1 MAKKLEDRIYN
12 VSVVGLSGPEN
23 VKGAV
28 GVGKSCLCNRFINAV
43 ADHYHQEHIS
53 VLSQTDFAGRVINN
67 DHFLYW
73 GETTKTDEGNN
84 FTFQVIE
91 QTEFID
97 DVSFQSFKWGRTD
110 NYYKRST
117 QVKVQ
122 SAEKLMYIC
131 KDQLAETYGGMET
144 DSAYEQKLMP
154 DGKLNIDGFICCFDV
169 SRVAQRS
176 LEHQVDFVT
185 HLLTA
190 AMKTKKPIVLVTTKN
205 DDADKRYVQEVQK
218 IAARKDYKGNIPI
231 VETCAHRNV
240 NVDQAF
246 LVLAHM
252 MDKNKRRPIIPPYAE
267 AFNQRQEIEKVAID
281 AYIKLL
287 CIHVTDPKAV
297 FKSYLRKL
305 EREPDFNHYVEL
317 LGSENAKK
325 LFRQHARKLRDDQI
339 RKREQIFSTRLPDLI
354 QKFLPDLETIG
365 NRSWSACQKYIKD
378 HPEFSHYFVEVC
390 NPAQGE
396 TWKLKPAFIDNYNET
411 RMPFDIL
418 SSQEGEEAYQRHLKT
433 LQEAHK
439 KIQLLQQFKKLL
451 SETPQVTPGATLEE
465 TYLSFVG
472 KDCYIGLSQ
481 SERDDVFE
489 DYQDELR
496 SQAKHEFHELLWER
510 TDTFLQQRMQP
521 NSSQRLTTDDLNSI
535 KAEID
540 QDRRYRQLE
549 KMEDERD
556 VILINHLGFLECPS
570 SARCYYKDLCAETQV
585 QSVLEVAAKTVNRS
599 SNRISTV
606 SEKECPLN
614 LVLLGCEDLA
624 EKLLKQIREMFE
636 FDLFQYNDTIYHVD
650 YRPIGED
657 VSLEQN
663 AFQTAEFKPNGCLCM
678 YKSESSLNYIASSL
692 ETVLTADVPEEESLR
707 NLPIVIIQEFDTQL
721 SEKESIKLSQKGQ
734 DLARKMNCDFVY
746 IPEDTNPE
754 NMLLIQVE
762 DALLALVRTSGDNL
776 QLEPQ
781 LRIAMCIMCGEDF
794 NVEVPIGP
802 VLNSSATYVDVET
815 DLSVSLELE
824 LEPAPDG
831 GKQKV
836 EVCVGSYHNFITRVF
851 REEEEFQGFILVYSP
866 TRQASFAAMKA
877 YAENLRNIFS
887 IMPLMIIAVQDL
899 TQKNSYTKELIQAG
913 RRMANDLG
921 ADFKVANADFKQQAN
936 VFLPFMKEAWT
947 KRDELESIYCDPNSP
962 PYDTKLDMRPPA
974 PLPDSFQATNSS
986 SNSQSTED
994 SLDVKESHEPIY
1006 DKPFTHHH
1014 HPSDSEQERPSS
1026 TTPPPYP
1033 TTSPPNGELPSR
1045 DQLVKPSM
1053 LRKNRG
1059 SNAAGYHREVFRRSF
1074 PVIETDSLRLISYK
1088 SLEHTDSES
1097 ASSPPFQFRKSCS
1110 MKLAVKDK
1118 DAAWALNEPQ
1128 RQKKASTFPTD
1139 VRQSSRDND
1148 SWTDPSTREST
1159 ESQNSDDTTW
1169 VENDLYSRTS
1179 TLFNDSAFKGS
1190 PKKTFKGDA
1199 PLAQPEQDISLADYG
1214 VPKDHCFIPSED
1226 TDYASVY
1233 GALGPGRRQRIMSQ
1247 ERKSKKKTNE
1257 SDDSEEFSSLERE
1270 KREKD
1275 SIYSRVNRKPTPHK
1289 KKTKQKQQDGQVFTI
1304 PVYTD
1309 ERPQGSRRR
1318 DNRGNFT
1325 DNELSKEYASTMPR
1339 GGFTGVEDYDLN
1351 ASGSWKSK
1359 FLTMRPDKN
1368 RRKEEKRIKDGE
1380 RRRQKEE
1387 ERKQKEQQKVQKK
1400 KKKDG
1405 RPGNSES
1412 GCKLSEFPMSSNN
1425 PSLPQFVETCV
1436 EFIDKEGMSTE
1447 GIYRIPGNKLQVE
1460 LLQSKLQDDPSVD
1473 IRTLDIQVNAV
1484 ATVLKNFFNDT
1495 EPLITPSLHDEL
1507 LEAAE
1512 KITEQDDESEG
1523 MPDKSSKLL
1532 ALRGVLKKIYP
1543 TNYEV
1548 LKYFITHLKR
1558 VSQHKSTHNMNSS
1571 NLAICLWPT
1580 LLRIDFTGKTYMD
1593 MTQMTK
1599 LPSLIVQTLIEQCG
1613 FFFHGEDE
1621 ISEVV

>member
-1 MAKKLEDRIYN
+1 MAKKAEDRTYN
-12 VSVVGLSGPEN
+12 VSVIGFSGSEN
-23 VKGAV
+23 VKGPV
-28 GVGKSCLCNRFINAV
+28 GVGKSCLCNRFINDV
-43 ADHYHQEHIS
+43 ADKYHMEHIS

-84 FTFQVIE
+84 FTFHVIE

-97 DVSFQSFKWGRTD
+97 DVSFQSFKTGRTD

-131 KDQLAETYGGMET
+131 KDQLGMET

-154 DGKLNIDGFICCFDV
+154 EGKLNIDGFICCFDV
-169 SRVAQRS
+169 SKVSQTTMV
-176 LEHQVDFVT
+176 HQVDFVIA
-185 HLLTA
+185 LLNA

-205 DDADKRYVQEVQK
+205 DDADKRYLQEVAK

-231 VETCAHRNV
+231 VETSAHKNV
-240 NVDQAF
+240 NVEQAF

-252 MDKNKRRPIIPPYAE
+252 MDKNKRRPIITPYID
-267 AFNQRQEIEKVAID
+267 AFKQRQEIEEVAIE
-281 AYIKLL
+281 AYKNLL
-287 CIHVTDPKAV
+287 RIHVTDPKAV

-305 EREPDFNHYVEL
+305 EKEPDFNHYVEL
-317 LGSENAKK
+317 LGTENAKK
-325 LFRQHARKLRDDQI
+325 LFRQHARQLREDQI

-354 QKFLPDLETIG
+354 QRFLPDLETIG

-378 HPEFSHYFVEVC
+378 HKDFNHYFVEVC
-390 NPAQGE
+390 KPGEGE
-396 TWKLKPAFIDNYNET
+396 TWKMVPKFIDNYNET
-411 RMPFDIL
+411 RTPFDIL
-418 SSQEGEEAYQRHLKT
+418 SSPEGEAVYQKHLKQ

-439 KIQLLQQFKKLL
+439 KIQLMQQFKKLL
-451 SETPQVTPGATLEE
+451 SETPQVTPGATLED
-465 TYLSFVG
+465 TYLLFVG

-481 SERDDVFE
+481 AERDDVFDDFQE
-489 DYQDELR
+489 DLKYQV
-496 SQAKHEFHELLWER
+496 KHELHELLWER
-510 TDTFLQQRMQP
+510 TATFIQQRMQP
-521 NSSQRLTTDDLNSI
+521 NSSHKLTQDDLNSI
-535 KAEID
+535 KAEIEKD
-540 QDRRYRQLE
+540 PRYRRLD

-570 SARCYYKDLCAETQV
+570 SEQCYYKELCAETQV
-585 QSVLEVAAKTVNRS
+585 QSVLETAAKTVNRS
-599 SNRISTV
+599 SNRISAV

-614 LVLLGCEDLA
+614 LVLLGNEDLA
-624 EKLLKQIREMFE
+624 NKLLKQIREMFE
-636 FDLFQYNDTIYHVD
+636 HDLFQYNDTIYQVD

-707 NLPIVIIQEFDTQL
+707 NLPIVIIHEYDPQL
-721 SEKESIKLSQKGQ
+721 SEKDSMKLSQKGQ
-734 DLARKMNCDFVY
+734 DLARK
-746 IPEDTNPE
+746 
-754 NMLLIQVE
+754 
-762 DALLALVRTSGDNL
+762 
-776 QLEPQ
+776 
-781 LRIAMCIMCGEDF
+781 
-794 NVEVPIGP
+794 
-802 VLNSSATYVDVET
+802 
-815 DLSVSLELE
+815 
-824 LEPAPDG
+824 
-831 GKQKV
+831 
-836 EVCVGSYHNFITRVF
+836 
-851 REEEEFQGFILVYSP
+851 
-866 TRQASFAAMKA
+866 A
-877 YAENLRNIFS
+877 YADNLRNLFS
-887 IMPLMIIAVQDL
+887 IMPLMIIAVKDPL
-899 TQKNSYTKELIQAG
+899 TRTSYQKELITAG
-913 RRMANDLG
+913 EITAEDLV
-921 ADFKVANADFKQQAN
+921 AEFRLTTQDFKKQAN
-936 VFLPFMKEAWT
+936 VYLPFMKEAWN
-947 KRDELESIYCDPNSP
+947 KRDQHESIYSDPNSP

-974 PLPDSFQATNSS
+974 PLPDSFPTTNSS

-994 SLDVKESHEPIY
+994 SLDVKETQYSHEPIY

-1014 HPSDSEQERPSS
+1014 PSDGEHERPYS
-1026 TTPPPYP
+1026 TTPPPRP
-1033 TTSPPNGELPSR
+1033 TSPPNGELPSR

-1059 SNAAGYHREVFRRSF
+1059 SNAVGYHREVFRRSF

-1088 SLEHTDSES
+1088 SLEQPDSES
-1097 ASSPPFQFRKSCS
+1097 TQSPFQFRKSCS
-1110 MKLAVKDK
+1110 MKLVVKDK
-1118 DAAWALNEPQ
+1118 EPAWALNEPQ

-1139 VRQSSRDND
+1139 VRQSARDND
-1148 SWTDPSTREST
+1148 TWTDPSAREST
-1159 ESQNSDDTTW
+1159 GSQNSAEDTTW
-1169 VENDLYSRTS
+1169 VENDLYARTS
-1179 TLFNDSAFKGS
+1179 TILNESALKDS
-1190 PKKTFKGDA
+1190 PKKPFKGDA

-1214 VPKDHCFIPSED
+1214 VPKDHCFVGAGESDYD
-1226 TDYASVY
+1226 TVY
-1233 GALGPGRRQRIMSQ
+1233 GALEPEKAQ
-1247 ERKSKKKTNE
+1247 E

-1289 KKTKQKQQDGQVFTI
+1289 KKTKQKQQDGRVYTI

-1309 ERPQGSRRR
+1309 ERPQGNRRR
-1318 DNRGNFT
+1318 DNRERSDSPTESEGTGDEMSKTPLKKCMIKQRKWHGVTDNCIMSPQSSPGNFT
-1325 DNELSKEYASTMPR
+1325 DFEMTKEYSSTMPR
-1339 GGFTGVEDYDLN
+1339 GGFSSADGDYDLN
-1351 ASGSWKSK
+1351 DSGSWMTK
-1359 FLTMRPDKN
+1359 FRTLKPEKN
-1368 RRKEEKRIKDGE
+1368 RRKEEKKFKDGE

-1387 ERKQKEQQKVQKK
+1387 ERKQKEQQKAQKK

-1405 RPGNSES
+1405 RPGTSES

-1436 EFIDKEGMSTE
+1436 EFIDNEGMNTE

-1460 LLQSKLQDDPSVD
+1460 LLQGKLQEDPSLD
-1473 IRTLDIQVNAV
+1473 IHTLDIQVNAV

-1495 EPLITPSLHDEL
+1495 EPLIPPSLHDEL
-1507 LEAAE
+1507 LEAAAN
-1512 KITEQDDESEG
+1512 ITEPDDESEG

-1580 LLRIDFTGKTYMD
+1580 LLRIDFTGKTYTD
-1593 MTQMTK
+1593 MTQMTR
-1599 LPSLIVQTLIEQCG
+1599 LPAIIVQTLIEQCG

>member
-1 MAKKLEDRIYN
+1 MRYLGMAKKAEDRTYN
-12 VSVVGLSGPEN
+12 VSVIGFSGSEN
-23 VKGAV
+23 VKGPV
-28 GVGKSCLCNRFINAV
+28 GVGKSCLCNRFINDV
-43 ADHYHQEHIS
+43 ADKYHMEHIS

-84 FTFQVIE
+84 FTFHVIE

-97 DVSFQSFKWGRTD
+97 DVSFQSFKTGRTD

-131 KDQLAETYGGMET
+131 KDQLGMET

-154 DGKLNIDGFICCFDV
+154 EGKLNIDGFICCFDV
-169 SRVAQRS
+169 SKVSQTTMV
-176 LEHQVDFVT
+176 HQVDFVIA
-185 HLLTA
+185 LLNA

-205 DDADKRYVQEVQK
+205 DDADKRYLQEVAK

-231 VETCAHRNV
+231 VETSAHKNV
-240 NVDQAF
+240 NVEQAF

-252 MDKNKRRPIIPPYAE
+252 MDKNKRRPIITPYID
-267 AFNQRQEIEKVAID
+267 AFKQRQEIEEVAIE
-281 AYIKLL
+281 AYKNLL
-287 CIHVTDPKAV
+287 RIHVTDPKAV

-305 EREPDFNHYVEL
+305 EKEPDFNHYVEL
-317 LGSENAKK
+317 LGTENAKK
-325 LFRQHARKLRDDQI
+325 LFRQHARQLREDQI

-354 QKFLPDLETIG
+354 QRFLPDLETIG

-378 HPEFSHYFVEVC
+378 HKDFNHYFVEVC
-390 NPAQGE
+390 KPGEGE
-396 TWKLKPAFIDNYNET
+396 TWKMVPKFIDNYNET
-411 RMPFDIL
+411 RTPFDIL
-418 SSQEGEEAYQRHLKT
+418 SSPEGEAVYQKHLKQ

-439 KIQLLQQFKKLL
+439 KIQLMQQFKKLL
-451 SETPQVTPGATLEE
+451 SETPQVTPGATLED
-465 TYLSFVG
+465 TYLLFVG

-481 SERDDVFE
+481 AERDDVFDDFQE
-489 DYQDELR
+489 DLKYQV
-496 SQAKHEFHELLWER
+496 KHELHELLWER
-510 TDTFLQQRMQP
+510 TATFIQQRMQP
-521 NSSQRLTTDDLNSI
+521 NSSHKLTQDDLNSI
-535 KAEID
+535 KAEIEKD
-540 QDRRYRQLE
+540 PRYRRLD

-570 SARCYYKDLCAETQV
+570 SEQCYYKELCAETQV
-585 QSVLEVAAKTVNRS
+585 QSVLETAAKTVNRS
-599 SNRISTV
+599 SNRISAV

-614 LVLLGCEDLA
+614 LVLLGNEDLA
-624 EKLLKQIREMFE
+624 NKLLKQIREMFE
-636 FDLFQYNDTIYHVD
+636 HDLFQYNDTIYQVD

-707 NLPIVIIQEFDTQL
+707 NLPIVIIHEYDPQL
-721 SEKESIKLSQKGQ
+721 SEKDSMKLSQKGQ

-746 IPEDTNPE
+746 IPEENNPE

-762 DALLALVRTSGDNL
+762 DALLALVRTSNGFNL

-794 NVEVPIGP
+794 SVDIPMGP
-802 VLNSSATYVDVET
+802 VLNSNATYVDVET

-824 LEPAPDG
+824 LESTSDG
-831 GKQKV
+831 SKQKV

-851 REEEEFQGFILVYSP
+851 RDEEEFQGFILVYSP
-866 TRQASFAAMKA
+866 VRQASFAAMKA
-877 YAENLRNIFS
+877 YADNLRNLFS
-887 IMPLMIIAVQDL
+887 IMPLMIIAVKDPL
-899 TQKNSYTKELIQAG
+899 TRTSYQKELITAG
-913 RRMANDLG
+913 EITAEDLV
-921 ADFKVANADFKQQAN
+921 AEFRLTTQDFKKQAN
-936 VFLPFMKEAWT
+936 VYLPFMKEAWN
-947 KRDELESIYCDPNSP
+947 KRDQHESIYSDPNSP

-974 PLPDSFQATNSS
+974 PLPDSFPTTNSS

-994 SLDVKESHEPIY
+994 SLDVKETQYSHEPIY

-1014 HPSDSEQERPSS
+1014 PSDGEHERPYS
-1026 TTPPPYP
+1026 TTPPPRP
-1033 TTSPPNGELPSR
+1033 TSPPNGELPSR

-1059 SNAAGYHREVFRRSF
+1059 SNAD
-1074 PVIETDSLRLISYK
+1074 T
-1088 SLEHTDSES
+1088 
-1097 ASSPPFQFRKSCS
+1097 
-1110 MKLAVKDK
+1110 
-1118 DAAWALNEPQ
+1118 
-1128 RQKKASTFPTD
+1128 
-1139 VRQSSRDND
+1139 
-1148 SWTDPSTREST
+1148 WTDPSAREST
-1159 ESQNSDDTTW
+1159 GSQNSAEDTTW
-1169 VENDLYSRTS
+1169 VENDLYARTS
-1179 TLFNDSAFKGS
+1179 TILNESALKDS
-1190 PKKTFKGDA
+1190 PKKPFKGDA

-1214 VPKDHCFIPSED
+1214 VPKDHCFVGAGESDYD
-1226 TDYASVY
+1226 TVY
-1233 GALGPGRRQRIMSQ
+1233 GALEPGRRQRIMSQ
-1247 ERKSKKKTNE
+1247 ERKSKKKAQE

-1289 KKTKQKQQDGQVFTI
+1289 KKTKQKQQDGRVYTI

-1309 ERPQGSRRR
+1309 ERPQGNRRR

-1325 DNELSKEYASTMPR
+1325 DFEMTKEYSSTMPR
-1339 GGFTGVEDYDLN
+1339 GGFSSADGDYDLN
-1351 ASGSWKSK
+1351 DSGSWMTK
-1359 FLTMRPDKN
+1359 FRTLKPEKN
-1368 RRKEEKRIKDGE
+1368 RRKEEKKFKDGE

-1387 ERKQKEQQKVQKK
+1387 ERKQKEQQKAQKK

-1405 RPGNSES
+1405 RPGTSES

-1436 EFIDKEGMSTE
+1436 EFIDNEGMNTE

-1460 LLQSKLQDDPSVD
+1460 LLQGKLQEDPSLD
-1473 IRTLDIQVNAV
+1473 IHTLDIQVNAV

-1495 EPLITPSLHDEL
+1495 EPLIPPSLHDEL
-1507 LEAAE
+1507 LEAAAN
-1512 KITEQDDESEG
+1512 ITEPDDESEG

-1580 LLRIDFTGKTYMD
+1580 LLRIDFTGKTYTD
-1593 MTQMTK
+1593 MTQMTR
-1599 LPSLIVQTLIEQCG
+1599 LPAIIVQTLIEQCG

>member
-1 MAKKLEDRIYN
+1 MRYLGMAKKAEDRTYN
-12 VSVVGLSGPEN
+12 VSVIGFSGSEN
-23 VKGAV
+23 VKGPV
-28 GVGKSCLCNRFINAV
+28 GVGKSCLCNRFINDV
-43 ADHYHQEHIS
+43 ADKYHMEHIS

-84 FTFQVIE
+84 FTFHVIE

-97 DVSFQSFKWGRTD
+97 DVSFQSFKTGRTD

-131 KDQLAETYGGMET
+131 KDQLGMET

-154 DGKLNIDGFICCFDV
+154 EGKLNIDGFICCFDV
-169 SRVAQRS
+169 SKVSQTTMV
-176 LEHQVDFVT
+176 HQVDFVIA
-185 HLLTA
+185 LLNA

-205 DDADKRYVQEVQK
+205 DDADKRYLQEVAK

-231 VETCAHRNV
+231 VETSAHKNV
-240 NVDQAF
+240 NVEQAF

-252 MDKNKRRPIIPPYAE
+252 MDKNKRRPIITPYID
-267 AFNQRQEIEKVAID
+267 AFKQRQEIEEVAIE
-281 AYIKLL
+281 AYKNLL
-287 CIHVTDPKAV
+287 RIHVTDPKAV

-305 EREPDFNHYVEL
+305 EKEPDFNHYVEL
-317 LGSENAKK
+317 LGTENAKK
-325 LFRQHARKLRDDQI
+325 LFRQHARQLREDQI

-354 QKFLPDLETIG
+354 QRFLPDLETIG

-378 HPEFSHYFVEVC
+378 HKDFNHYFVEVC
-390 NPAQGE
+390 KPGEGE
-396 TWKLKPAFIDNYNET
+396 TWKMVPKFIDNYNET
-411 RMPFDIL
+411 RTPFDIL
-418 SSQEGEEAYQRHLKT
+418 SSPEGEAVYQKHLKQ

-439 KIQLLQQFKKLL
+439 KIQLMQQFKKLL
-451 SETPQVTPGATLEE
+451 SETPQVTPGATLED
-465 TYLSFVG
+465 TYLLFVG

-481 SERDDVFE
+481 AERDDVFDDFQE
-489 DYQDELR
+489 DLKYQV
-496 SQAKHEFHELLWER
+496 KHELHELLWER
-510 TDTFLQQRMQP
+510 TATFIQQRMQP
-521 NSSQRLTTDDLNSI
+521 NSSHKLTQDDLNSI
-535 KAEID
+535 KAEIEKD
-540 QDRRYRQLE
+540 PRYRRLD

-570 SARCYYKDLCAETQV
+570 SEQCYYKELCAETQV
-585 QSVLEVAAKTVNRS
+585 QSVLETAAKTVNRS
-599 SNRISTV
+599 SNRISAV

-614 LVLLGCEDLA
+614 LVLLGNEDLA
-624 EKLLKQIREMFE
+624 NKLLKQIREMFE
-636 FDLFQYNDTIYHVD
+636 HDLFQYNDTIYQVD

-707 NLPIVIIQEFDTQL
+707 NLPIVIIHEYDPQL
-721 SEKESIKLSQKGQ
+721 SEKDSMKLSQKGQ

-746 IPEDTNPE
+746 IPEENNPE

-762 DALLALVRTSGDNL
+762 DALLALVRTSNGFNL

-794 NVEVPIGP
+794 SVDIPMGPI
-802 VLNSSATYVDVET
+802 LNSNATYVDVET

-824 LEPAPDG
+824 LESTSDG
-831 GKQKV
+831 SKQKV

-851 REEEEFQGFILVYSP
+851 RDEEEFQGFILVYSP
-866 TRQASFAAMKA
+866 VRQASFAAMKA
-877 YAENLRNIFS
+877 YADNLRNLFS
-887 IMPLMIIAVQDL
+887 IMPLMIIAVKDPL
-899 TQKNSYTKELIQAG
+899 TRTSYQKELITAG
-913 RRMANDLG
+913 EITAEDLV
-921 ADFKVANADFKQQAN
+921 AEFRLTTQDFKKQAN
-936 VFLPFMKEAWT
+936 VYLPFMKEAWN
-947 KRDELESIYCDPNSP
+947 KRDQHESIYSDPNSP

-974 PLPDSFQATNSS
+974 PLPDSFPTTNSS

-994 SLDVKESHEPIY
+994 SLDVKETQYSHEPIY

-1014 HPSDSEQERPSS
+1014 PSDGEHERPYS
-1026 TTPPPYP
+1026 TTPPPRP
-1033 TTSPPNGELPSR
+1033 TSPPNGELPSR

-1059 SNAAGYHREVFRRSF
+1059 SNAA
-1074 PVIETDSLRLISYK
+1074 
-1088 SLEHTDSES
+1088 
-1097 ASSPPFQFRKSCS
+1097 
-1110 MKLAVKDK
+1110 
-1118 DAAWALNEPQ
+1118 WALNEPQ

-1139 VRQSSRDND
+1139 VRQSARDND
-1148 SWTDPSTREST
+1148 TWTDPSAREST
-1159 ESQNSDDTTW
+1159 GSQNSAEDTTW
-1169 VENDLYSRTS
+1169 VENDLYARTS
-1179 TLFNDSAFKGS
+1179 TILNESALKDS
-1190 PKKTFKGDA
+1190 PKKPFKGDA

-1214 VPKDHCFIPSED
+1214 VPKDHCFVGAGESDYD
-1226 TDYASVY
+1226 TVY
-1233 GALGPGRRQRIMSQ
+1233 GALEPGRRQRIMSQ
-1247 ERKSKKKTNE
+1247 ERKSKKKAQE

-1289 KKTKQKQQDGQVFTI
+1289 KKTKQKQQDGRVYTI

-1309 ERPQGSRRR
+1309 ERPQGNRRR

-1325 DNELSKEYASTMPR
+1325 DFEMTKEYSSTMPR
-1339 GGFTGVEDYDLN
+1339 GGFSSADGDYDLN
-1351 ASGSWKSK
+1351 DSGSWMTK
-1359 FLTMRPDKN
+1359 FRTLKPEKN
-1368 RRKEEKRIKDGE
+1368 RRKEEKKFKDGE

-1387 ERKQKEQQKVQKK
+1387 ERKQKEQQKAQKK

-1405 RPGNSES
+1405 RPGTSES

-1436 EFIDKEGMSTE
+1436 EFIDNEGMNTE

-1460 LLQSKLQDDPSVD
+1460 LLQGKLQEDPSLD
-1473 IRTLDIQVNAV
+1473 IHTLDIQVNAV

-1495 EPLITPSLHDEL
+1495 EPLIPPSLHDEL
-1507 LEAAE
+1507 LEAAAN
-1512 KITEQDDESEG
+1512 ITEPDDESEG

-1580 LLRIDFTGKTYMD
+1580 LLRIDFTGKTYTD
-1593 MTQMTK
+1593 MTQMTR
-1599 LPSLIVQTLIEQCG
+1599 LPAIIVQTLIEQCG

>member
-1 MAKKLEDRIYN
+1 MAKKAEDRTYN
-12 VSVVGLSGPEN
+12 VSVIGFSGSEN
-23 VKGAV
+23 VKGPV
-28 GVGKSCLCNRFINAV
+28 GVGKSCLCNRFINDV
-43 ADHYHQEHIS
+43 ADKYHMEHIS

-84 FTFQVIE
+84 FTFHVIE

-97 DVSFQSFKWGRTD
+97 DVSFQSFKTGRTD

-131 KDQLAETYGGMET
+131 KDQLGMET

-154 DGKLNIDGFICCFDV
+154 EGKLNIDGFICCFDV
-169 SRVAQRS
+169 SKVSQTTMV
-176 LEHQVDFVT
+176 HQVDFVIA
-185 HLLTA
+185 LLNA

-205 DDADKRYVQEVQK
+205 DDADKRYLQEVAK

-231 VETCAHRNV
+231 VETSAHKNV
-240 NVDQAF
+240 NVEQAF

-252 MDKNKRRPIIPPYAE
+252 MDKNKRRPIITPYID
-267 AFNQRQEIEKVAID
+267 AFKQRQEIEEVAIE
-281 AYIKLL
+281 AYKNLL
-287 CIHVTDPKAV
+287 RIHVTDPKAV

-305 EREPDFNHYVEL
+305 EKEPDFNHYVEL
-317 LGSENAKK
+317 LGTENAKK
-325 LFRQHARKLRDDQI
+325 LFRQHARQLREDQI

-354 QKFLPDLETIG
+354 QRFLPDLETIG

-378 HPEFSHYFVEVC
+378 HKDFNHYFVEVC
-390 NPAQGE
+390 KPGEGE
-396 TWKLKPAFIDNYNET
+396 TWKMVPKFIDNYNET
-411 RMPFDIL
+411 RTPFDIL
-418 SSQEGEEAYQRHLKT
+418 SSPEGEAVYQKHLKQ

-439 KIQLLQQFKKLL
+439 KIQLMQQFKKLL
-451 SETPQVTPGATLEE
+451 SETPQVTPGATLED
-465 TYLSFVG
+465 TYLLFVG

-481 SERDDVFE
+481 AERDDVFDDFQE
-489 DYQDELR
+489 DLKYQV
-496 SQAKHEFHELLWER
+496 KHELHELLWER
-510 TDTFLQQRMQP
+510 TATFIQQRMQP
-521 NSSQRLTTDDLNSI
+521 NSSHKLTQDDLNSI
-535 KAEID
+535 KAEIEKD
-540 QDRRYRQLE
+540 PRYRRLD

-570 SARCYYKDLCAETQV
+570 SEQCYYKELCAETQV
-585 QSVLEVAAKTVNRS
+585 QSVLETAAKTVNRS
-599 SNRISTV
+599 SNRISAV

-614 LVLLGCEDLA
+614 LVLLGNEDLA
-624 EKLLKQIREMFE
+624 NKLLKQIREMFE
-636 FDLFQYNDTIYHVD
+636 HDLFQYNDTIYQVD

-707 NLPIVIIQEFDTQL
+707 NLPIVIIHEYDPQL
-721 SEKESIKLSQKGQ
+721 SEKDSMKLSQKGQ

-746 IPEDTNPE
+746 IPEENNPE

-762 DALLALVRTSGDNL
+762 DALLALVRTSNGFNL

-794 NVEVPIGP
+794 SVDIPMGPI
-802 VLNSSATYVDVET
+802 LNSNATYVDVET

-824 LEPAPDG
+824 LESTSDG
-831 GKQKV
+831 SKQKV

-851 REEEEFQGFILVYSP
+851 RDEEEFQGFILVYSP
-866 TRQASFAAMKA
+866 VRQASFAAMKA
-877 YAENLRNIFS
+877 YADNLRNLFS
-887 IMPLMIIAVQDL
+887 IMPLMIIAVKDPL
-899 TQKNSYTKELIQAG
+899 TRTSYQKELITAG
-913 RRMANDLG
+913 EITAEDLV
-921 ADFKVANADFKQQAN
+921 AEFRLTTQDFKKQAN
-936 VFLPFMKEAWT
+936 VYLPFMKEAWN
-947 KRDELESIYCDPNSP
+947 KRDQHESIYSDPNSP

-974 PLPDSFQATNSS
+974 PLPDSFPTTNSS

-994 SLDVKESHEPIY
+994 SLDVKETQYSHEPIY

-1014 HPSDSEQERPSS
+1014 PSDGEHERPYS
-1026 TTPPPYP
+1026 TTPPPRP
-1033 TTSPPNGELPSR
+1033 TSPPNGELPSR

-1059 SNAAGYHREVFRRSF
+1059 SNAD
-1074 PVIETDSLRLISYK
+1074 T
-1088 SLEHTDSES
+1088 
-1097 ASSPPFQFRKSCS
+1097 
-1110 MKLAVKDK
+1110 
-1118 DAAWALNEPQ
+1118 
-1128 RQKKASTFPTD
+1128 
-1139 VRQSSRDND
+1139 
-1148 SWTDPSTREST
+1148 WTDPSAREST
-1159 ESQNSDDTTW
+1159 GSQNSAEDTTW
-1169 VENDLYSRTS
+1169 VENDLYARTS
-1179 TLFNDSAFKGS
+1179 TILNESALKDS
-1190 PKKTFKGDA
+1190 PKKPFKGDA

-1214 VPKDHCFIPSED
+1214 VPKDHCFVGAGESDYD
-1226 TDYASVY
+1226 TVY
-1233 GALGPGRRQRIMSQ
+1233 GALEPGRRQRIMSQ
-1247 ERKSKKKTNE
+1247 ERKSKKKAQE

-1289 KKTKQKQQDGQVFTI
+1289 KKTKQKQQDGRVYTI

-1309 ERPQGSRRR
+1309 ERPQGNRRR

-1325 DNELSKEYASTMPR
+1325 DFEMTKEYSSTMPR
-1339 GGFTGVEDYDLN
+1339 GGFSSADGDYDLN
-1351 ASGSWKSK
+1351 DSGSWMTK
-1359 FLTMRPDKN
+1359 FRTLKPEKN
-1368 RRKEEKRIKDGE
+1368 RRKEEKKFKDGE

-1387 ERKQKEQQKVQKK
+1387 ERKQKEQQKAQKK

-1405 RPGNSES
+1405 RPGTSES

-1436 EFIDKEGMSTE
+1436 EFIDNEGMNTE

-1460 LLQSKLQDDPSVD
+1460 LLQGKLQEDPSLD
-1473 IRTLDIQVNAV
+1473 IHTLDIQVNAV

-1495 EPLITPSLHDEL
+1495 EPLIPPSLHDEL
-1507 LEAAE
+1507 LEAAAN
-1512 KITEQDDESEG
+1512 ITEPDDESEG

-1580 LLRIDFTGKTYMD
+1580 LLRIDFTGKTYTD
-1593 MTQMTK
+1593 MTQMTR
-1599 LPSLIVQTLIEQCG
+1599 LPAIRFG
-1613 FFFHGEDE
+1613 
-1621 ISEVV
+1621 

>member
-1 MAKKLEDRIYN
+1 MRYLGMAKKAEDRTYN
-12 VSVVGLSGPEN
+12 VSVIGFSGSEN
-23 VKGAV
+23 VKGPV
-28 GVGKSCLCNRFINAV
+28 GVGKSCLCNRFINDV
-43 ADHYHQEHIS
+43 ADKYHMEHIS

-84 FTFQVIE
+84 FTFHVIE

-97 DVSFQSFKWGRTD
+97 DVSFQSFKTGRTD

-131 KDQLAETYGGMET
+131 KDQLGMET

-154 DGKLNIDGFICCFDV
+154 EGKLNIDGFICCFDV
-169 SRVAQRS
+169 SKVSQTTMV
-176 LEHQVDFVT
+176 HQVDFVIA
-185 HLLTA
+185 LLNA

-205 DDADKRYVQEVQK
+205 DDADKRYLQEVAK

-231 VETCAHRNV
+231 VETSAHKNV
-240 NVDQAF
+240 NVEQAF

-252 MDKNKRRPIIPPYAE
+252 MDKNKRRPIITPYID
-267 AFNQRQEIEKVAID
+267 AFKQRQEIEEVAIE
-281 AYIKLL
+281 AYKNLL
-287 CIHVTDPKAV
+287 RIHVTDPKAV

-305 EREPDFNHYVEL
+305 EKEPDFNHYVEL
-317 LGSENAKK
+317 LGTENAKK
-325 LFRQHARKLRDDQI
+325 LFRQHARQLREDQI

-354 QKFLPDLETIG
+354 QRFLPDLETIG

-378 HPEFSHYFVEVC
+378 HKDFNHYFVEVC
-390 NPAQGE
+390 KPGEGE
-396 TWKLKPAFIDNYNET
+396 TWKMVPKFIDNYNET
-411 RMPFDIL
+411 RTPFDIL
-418 SSQEGEEAYQRHLKT
+418 SSPEGEAVYQKHLKQ

-439 KIQLLQQFKKLL
+439 KIQLMQQFKKLL
-451 SETPQVTPGATLEE
+451 SETPQVTPGATLED
-465 TYLSFVG
+465 TYLLFVG

-481 SERDDVFE
+481 AERDDVFDDFQE
-489 DYQDELR
+489 DLKYQV
-496 SQAKHEFHELLWER
+496 KHELHELLWER
-510 TDTFLQQRMQP
+510 TATFIQQRMQP
-521 NSSQRLTTDDLNSI
+521 NSSHKLTQDDLNSI
-535 KAEID
+535 KAEIEKD
-540 QDRRYRQLE
+540 PRYRRLD

-570 SARCYYKDLCAETQV
+570 SEQCYYKELCAETQV
-585 QSVLEVAAKTVNRS
+585 QSVLETAAKTVNRS
-599 SNRISTV
+599 SNRISAV

-614 LVLLGCEDLA
+614 LVLLGNEDLA
-624 EKLLKQIREMFE
+624 NKLLKQIREMFE
-636 FDLFQYNDTIYHVD
+636 HDLFQYNDTIYQVD

-707 NLPIVIIQEFDTQL
+707 NLPIVIIHEYDPQL
-721 SEKESIKLSQKGQ
+721 SEKDSMKLSQKGQ

-746 IPEDTNPE
+746 IPEENNPE

-762 DALLALVRTSGDNL
+762 DALLALVRTSNGFNL

-794 NVEVPIGP
+794 SVDIPMGP
-802 VLNSSATYVDVET
+802 VLNSNATYVDVET

-824 LEPAPDG
+824 LESTSDG
-831 GKQKV
+831 SKQKV

-851 REEEEFQGFILVYSP
+851 RDEEEFQGFILVYSP
-866 TRQASFAAMKA
+866 VRQASFAAMKA
-877 YAENLRNIFS
+877 YADNLRNLFS
-887 IMPLMIIAVQDL
+887 IMPLMIIAVKDPL
-899 TQKNSYTKELIQAG
+899 TRTSYQKELITAG
-913 RRMANDLG
+913 EITAEDLV
-921 ADFKVANADFKQQAN
+921 AEFRLTTQDFKKQAN
-936 VFLPFMKEAWT
+936 VYLPFMKEAWN
-947 KRDELESIYCDPNSP
+947 KRDQHESIYSDPNSP

-974 PLPDSFQATNSS
+974 PLPDSFPTTNSS

-994 SLDVKESHEPIY
+994 SLDVKETQYSHEPIY
-1006 DKPFTHHH
+1006 DKPFTHHR
-1014 HPSDSEQERPSS
+1014 PSDGEHERPYS
-1026 TTPPPYP
+1026 TTPPPRP
-1033 TTSPPNGELPSR
+1033 TSPPNGELPSR

-1059 SNAAGYHREVFRRSF
+1059 SNAD
-1074 PVIETDSLRLISYK
+1074 T
-1088 SLEHTDSES
+1088 
-1097 ASSPPFQFRKSCS
+1097 
-1110 MKLAVKDK
+1110 
-1118 DAAWALNEPQ
+1118 
-1128 RQKKASTFPTD
+1128 
-1139 VRQSSRDND
+1139 
-1148 SWTDPSTREST
+1148 WTDPSAREST
-1159 ESQNSDDTTW
+1159 GSQNSAEDTTW
-1169 VENDLYSRTS
+1169 VENDLYARTS
-1179 TLFNDSAFKGS
+1179 TILNESALKDS
-1190 PKKTFKGDA
+1190 PKKPFKGDA

-1214 VPKDHCFIPSED
+1214 VPKDHCFVGAGESDYD
-1226 TDYASVY
+1226 TVY
-1233 GALGPGRRQRIMSQ
+1233 GALEPGRRQRIMSQ
-1247 ERKSKKKTNE
+1247 ERKSKKKAQE

-1289 KKTKQKQQDGQVFTI
+1289 KKTKQKQQDGRVYTI

-1309 ERPQGSRRR
+1309 ERPQGNRRR

-1325 DNELSKEYASTMPR
+1325 DFEMTKEYSSTMPR
-1339 GGFTGVEDYDLN
+1339 GGFSSADGDYDLN
-1351 ASGSWKSK
+1351 DSGSWMTK
-1359 FLTMRPDKN
+1359 FRTLKPEKN
-1368 RRKEEKRIKDGE
+1368 RRKEEKKFKDGE

-1387 ERKQKEQQKVQKK
+1387 ERKQKEQQKAQKK

-1405 RPGNSES
+1405 RPGTSES

-1436 EFIDKEGMSTE
+1436 EFIDNEGMNTE

-1460 LLQSKLQDDPSVD
+1460 LLQGKLQEDPSLD
-1473 IRTLDIQVNAV
+1473 IHTLDIQVNAV

-1495 EPLITPSLHDEL
+1495 EPLIPPSLHDEL
-1507 LEAAE
+1507 LEAAAN
-1512 KITEQDDESEG
+1512 ITEPDDESEG

-1580 LLRIDFTGKTYMD
+1580 LLRIDFTGKTYTD
-1593 MTQMTK
+1593 MTQMTR
-1599 LPSLIVQTLIEQCG
+1599 LPAIIVQTLIEQCG

>member
-1 MAKKLEDRIYN
+1 MAKKAEDRTYN
-12 VSVVGLSGPEN
+12 VSVIGFSGSEN
-23 VKGAV
+23 VKGPV
-28 GVGKSCLCNRFINAV
+28 GVGKSCLCNRFINDV
-43 ADHYHQEHIS
+43 ADKYHMEHIS

-84 FTFQVIE
+84 FTFHVIE

-97 DVSFQSFKWGRTD
+97 DVSFQSFKTGRTD

-131 KDQLAETYGGMET
+131 KDQLGMET

-154 DGKLNIDGFICCFDV
+154 EGKLNIDGFICCFDV
-169 SRVAQRS
+169 SKVSQTTMV
-176 LEHQVDFVT
+176 HQVDFVIA
-185 HLLTA
+185 LLNA

-205 DDADKRYVQEVQK
+205 DDADKRYLQEVAK

-231 VETCAHRNV
+231 VETSAHKNV
-240 NVDQAF
+240 NVEQAF

-252 MDKNKRRPIIPPYAE
+252 MDKNKRRPIITPYID
-267 AFNQRQEIEKVAID
+267 AFKQRQEIEEVAIE
-281 AYIKLL
+281 AYKNLL
-287 CIHVTDPKAV
+287 RIHVTDPKAV

-305 EREPDFNHYVEL
+305 EKEPDFNHYVEL
-317 LGSENAKK
+317 LGTENAKK
-325 LFRQHARKLRDDQI
+325 LFRQHARQLREDQI

-354 QKFLPDLETIG
+354 QRFLPDLETIG

-378 HPEFSHYFVEVC
+378 HKDFNHYFVEVC
-390 NPAQGE
+390 KPGEGE
-396 TWKLKPAFIDNYNET
+396 TWKMVPKFIDNYNET
-411 RMPFDIL
+411 RTPFDIL
-418 SSQEGEEAYQRHLKT
+418 SSPEGEAVYQKHLKQ

-439 KIQLLQQFKKLL
+439 KIQLMQQFKKLL
-451 SETPQVTPGATLEE
+451 SETPQVTPGATLED
-465 TYLSFVG
+465 TYLLFVG

-481 SERDDVFE
+481 AERDDVFDDFQE
-489 DYQDELR
+489 DLKYQV
-496 SQAKHEFHELLWER
+496 KHELHELLWER
-510 TDTFLQQRMQP
+510 TATFIQQRMQP
-521 NSSQRLTTDDLNSI
+521 NSSHKLTQDDLNSI
-535 KAEID
+535 KAEIEKD
-540 QDRRYRQLE
+540 PRYRRLD

-570 SARCYYKDLCAETQV
+570 SEQCYYKELCAETQV
-585 QSVLEVAAKTVNRS
+585 QSVLETAAKTVNRS
-599 SNRISTV
+599 SNRISAV

-614 LVLLGCEDLA
+614 LVLLGNEDLA
-624 EKLLKQIREMFE
+624 NKLLKQIREMFE
-636 FDLFQYNDTIYHVD
+636 HDLFQYNDTIYQVD

-707 NLPIVIIQEFDTQL
+707 NLPIVIIHEYDPQL
-721 SEKESIKLSQKGQ
+721 SEKDSMKLSQKGQ

-746 IPEDTNPE
+746 IPEENNPE

-762 DALLALVRTSGDNL
+762 DALLALVRTSNGFNL

-794 NVEVPIGP
+794 SVDIPMGP
-802 VLNSSATYVDVET
+802 VLNSNATYVDVET

-824 LEPAPDG
+824 LESTSDG
-831 GKQKV
+831 SKQKV

-851 REEEEFQGFILVYSP
+851 RDEEEFQGFILVYSP
-866 TRQASFAAMKA
+866 VRQASFAAMKA
-877 YAENLRNIFS
+877 YADNLRNLFS
-887 IMPLMIIAVQDL
+887 IMPLMIIAVKDPL
-899 TQKNSYTKELIQAG
+899 TRTSYQKELITAG
-913 RRMANDLG
+913 EITAEDLV
-921 ADFKVANADFKQQAN
+921 AEFRLTTQDFKKQAN
-936 VFLPFMKEAWT
+936 VYLPFMKEAWN
-947 KRDELESIYCDPNSP
+947 KRDQHESIYSDPNSP

-974 PLPDSFQATNSS
+974 PLPDSFPTTNSS

-994 SLDVKESHEPIY
+994 SLDVKETQYSHEPIY

-1014 HPSDSEQERPSS
+1014 PSDGEHERPYS
-1026 TTPPPYP
+1026 TTPPPRP
-1033 TTSPPNGELPSR
+1033 TSPPNGELPSR

-1059 SNAAGYHREVFRRSF
+1059 SNAD
-1074 PVIETDSLRLISYK
+1074 T
-1088 SLEHTDSES
+1088 
-1097 ASSPPFQFRKSCS
+1097 
-1110 MKLAVKDK
+1110 
-1118 DAAWALNEPQ
+1118 
-1128 RQKKASTFPTD
+1128 
-1139 VRQSSRDND
+1139 
-1148 SWTDPSTREST
+1148 WTDPSAREST
-1159 ESQNSDDTTW
+1159 GSQNSAEDTTW
-1169 VENDLYSRTS
+1169 VENDLYARTS
-1179 TLFNDSAFKGS
+1179 TILNESALKDS
-1190 PKKTFKGDA
+1190 PKKPFKGDA

-1214 VPKDHCFIPSED
+1214 VPKDHCFVGAGESDYD
-1226 TDYASVY
+1226 TVY
-1233 GALGPGRRQRIMSQ
+1233 GALEPGRRQRIMSQ
-1247 ERKSKKKTNE
+1247 ERKSKKKAQE

-1289 KKTKQKQQDGQVFTI
+1289 KKTKQKQQDGRVYTI

-1309 ERPQGSRRR
+1309 ERPQGNRRR

-1325 DNELSKEYASTMPR
+1325 DFEMTKEYSSTMPR
-1339 GGFTGVEDYDLN
+1339 GGFSSADGDYDLN
-1351 ASGSWKSK
+1351 DSGSWMTK
-1359 FLTMRPDKN
+1359 FRTLKPEKN
-1368 RRKEEKRIKDGE
+1368 RRKEEKKFKDGE
-1380 RRRQKEE
+1380 RRRLKEE
-1387 ERKQKEQQKVQKK
+1387 ERKQKEQQKAQKK

-1405 RPGNSES
+1405 RPGTSES

-1436 EFIDKEGMSTE
+1436 EFIDNEGMNTE

-1460 LLQSKLQDDPSVD
+1460 LLQGKLQEDPSLD
-1473 IRTLDIQVNAV
+1473 IHTLDIQVNAV

-1495 EPLITPSLHDEL
+1495 EPLIPPSLHDEL
-1507 LEAAE
+1507 LEAAAN
-1512 KITEQDDESEG
+1512 ITEPDDESEG

-1580 LLRIDFTGKTYMD
+1580 LLRIDFTGKTYTD
-1593 MTQMTK
+1593 MTQMTR
-1599 LPSLIVQTLIEQCG
+1599 LPAIIVQTLIEQCG

>member
-1 MAKKLEDRIYN
+1 MAKKAEDRTYN
-12 VSVVGLSGPEN
+12 VSVIGFSGSEN
-23 VKGAV
+23 VKGPV
-28 GVGKSCLCNRFINAV
+28 GVGKSCLCNRFINDV
-43 ADHYHQEHIS
+43 ADKYHMEHIS

-84 FTFQVIE
+84 FTFHVIE

-97 DVSFQSFKWGRTD
+97 DVSFQSFKTGRTD

-131 KDQLAETYGGMET
+131 KDQLGMET

-154 DGKLNIDGFICCFDV
+154 EGKLNIDGFICCFDV
-169 SRVAQRS
+169 SKVSQTTMV
-176 LEHQVDFVT
+176 HQVDFVIA
-185 HLLTA
+185 LLNA

-205 DDADKRYVQEVQK
+205 DDADKRYLQEVAK

-231 VETCAHRNV
+231 VETSAHKNV
-240 NVDQAF
+240 NVEQAF

-252 MDKNKRRPIIPPYAE
+252 MDKNKRRPIITPYID
-267 AFNQRQEIEKVAID
+267 AFKQRQEIEEVAIE
-281 AYIKLL
+281 AYKNLL
-287 CIHVTDPKAV
+287 RIHVTDPKAV

-305 EREPDFNHYVEL
+305 EKEPDFNHYVEL
-317 LGSENAKK
+317 LGTENAKK
-325 LFRQHARKLRDDQI
+325 LFRQHARQLREDQI

-354 QKFLPDLETIG
+354 QRFLPDLETIG

-378 HPEFSHYFVEVC
+378 HKDFNHYFVEVC
-390 NPAQGE
+390 KPGEGE
-396 TWKLKPAFIDNYNET
+396 TWKMVPKFIDNYNET
-411 RMPFDIL
+411 RTPFDIL
-418 SSQEGEEAYQRHLKT
+418 SSPEGEAVYQKHLKQ

-439 KIQLLQQFKKLL
+439 KIQLMQQFKKLL
-451 SETPQVTPGATLEE
+451 SETPQVTPGATLED
-465 TYLSFVG
+465 TYLLFVG

-481 SERDDVFE
+481 AERDDVFDDFQE
-489 DYQDELR
+489 DLKYQV
-496 SQAKHEFHELLWER
+496 KHELHELLWER
-510 TDTFLQQRMQP
+510 TATFIQQRMQP
-521 NSSQRLTTDDLNSI
+521 NSSHKLTQDDLNSI
-535 KAEID
+535 KAEIEKD
-540 QDRRYRQLE
+540 PRYRRLD

-570 SARCYYKDLCAETQV
+570 SEQCYYKELCAETQV
-585 QSVLEVAAKTVNRS
+585 QSVLETAAKTVNRS
-599 SNRISTV
+599 SNRISAV

-614 LVLLGCEDLA
+614 LVLLGNEDLA
-624 EKLLKQIREMFE
+624 NKLLKQIREMFE
-636 FDLFQYNDTIYHVD
+636 HDLFQYNDTIYQVD

-707 NLPIVIIQEFDTQL
+707 NLPIVIIHEYDPQL
-721 SEKESIKLSQKGQ
+721 SEKDSMKLSQKGQ

-746 IPEDTNPE
+746 IPEENNPE

-762 DALLALVRTSGDNL
+762 DALLALVRTSNGFNL

-794 NVEVPIGP
+794 SVDIPMGPI
-802 VLNSSATYVDVET
+802 LNSNATYVDVET

-824 LEPAPDG
+824 LESTSDG
-831 GKQKV
+831 SKQKV

-851 REEEEFQGFILVYSP
+851 RDEEEFQGFILVYSP
-866 TRQASFAAMKA
+866 VRQASFAAMKA
-877 YAENLRNIFS
+877 YADNLRNLFS
-887 IMPLMIIAVQDL
+887 IMPLMIIAVKDPL
-899 TQKNSYTKELIQAG
+899 TRTSYQKELITAG
-913 RRMANDLG
+913 EITAEDLV
-921 ADFKVANADFKQQAN
+921 AEFRLTTQDFKKQAN
-936 VFLPFMKEAWT
+936 VYLPFMKEAWN
-947 KRDELESIYCDPNSP
+947 KRDQHESIYSDPNSP

-974 PLPDSFQATNSS
+974 PLPDSFPTTNSS

-994 SLDVKESHEPIY
+994 SLDVKETQYSHEPIY

-1014 HPSDSEQERPSS
+1014 PSDGEHERPYS
-1026 TTPPPYP
+1026 TTPPPRP
-1033 TTSPPNGELPSR
+1033 TSPPNGELPSR

-1059 SNAAGYHREVFRRSF
+1059 SNAD
-1074 PVIETDSLRLISYK
+1074 T
-1088 SLEHTDSES
+1088 
-1097 ASSPPFQFRKSCS
+1097 
-1110 MKLAVKDK
+1110 
-1118 DAAWALNEPQ
+1118 
-1128 RQKKASTFPTD
+1128 
-1139 VRQSSRDND
+1139 
-1148 SWTDPSTREST
+1148 WTDPSAREST
-1159 ESQNSDDTTW
+1159 GSQNSAEDTTW
-1169 VENDLYSRTS
+1169 VENDLYARTS
-1179 TLFNDSAFKGS
+1179 TILNESALKDS
-1190 PKKTFKGDA
+1190 PKKPFKGDA

-1214 VPKDHCFIPSED
+1214 VPKDHCFVGAGESDYD
-1226 TDYASVY
+1226 TVY
-1233 GALGPGRRQRIMSQ
+1233 GALEPGRRQRIMSQ
-1247 ERKSKKKTNE
+1247 ERKSKKKAQE

-1289 KKTKQKQQDGQVFTI
+1289 KKTKQKQQDGRVYTI

-1309 ERPQGSRRR
+1309 ERPQGNRRR

-1325 DNELSKEYASTMPR
+1325 DFEMTKEYSSTMPR
-1339 GGFTGVEDYDLN
+1339 GGFSSADGDYDLN
-1351 ASGSWKSK
+1351 DSGSWMTK
-1359 FLTMRPDKN
+1359 FRTLKPEKN
-1368 RRKEEKRIKDGE
+1368 RRKEEKKFKDGE

-1387 ERKQKEQQKVQKK
+1387 ERKQKEQQKAQKK

-1405 RPGNSES
+1405 RPGTSES

-1436 EFIDKEGMSTE
+1436 EFIDNEGMNTE

-1460 LLQSKLQDDPSVD
+1460 LLQGKLQEDPSLD
-1473 IRTLDIQVNAV
+1473 IHTLDIQVNAV

-1495 EPLITPSLHDEL
+1495 EPLIPPSLHDEL
-1507 LEAAE
+1507 LEAAAN
-1512 KITEQDDESEG
+1512 ITEPDDESEG

-1580 LLRIDFTGKTYMD
+1580 LLRIDFTGKTYTD
-1593 MTQMTK
+1593 MTQMTR
-1599 LPSLIVQTLIEQCG
+1599 LPAIIVQTLIEQCG

>member
-1 MAKKLEDRIYN
+1 MRYLGMAKKAEDRTYN
-12 VSVVGLSGPEN
+12 VSVIGFSGSEN
-23 VKGAV
+23 VKGPV
-28 GVGKSCLCNRFINAV
+28 GVGKSCLCNRFINDV
-43 ADHYHQEHIS
+43 ADKYHMEHIS

-84 FTFQVIE
+84 FTFHVIE

-97 DVSFQSFKWGRTD
+97 DVSFQSFKTGRTD

-131 KDQLAETYGGMET
+131 KDQLAWTYGGMET

-154 DGKLNIDGFICCFDV
+154 EGKLNIDGFICCFDV
-169 SRVAQRS
+169 SKVSQTTMV
-176 LEHQVDFVT
+176 HQVDFVIA
-185 HLLTA
+185 LLNA

-205 DDADKRYVQEVQK
+205 DDADKRYLQEVAK

-231 VETCAHRNV
+231 VETSAHKNV
-240 NVDQAF
+240 NVEQAF

-252 MDKNKRRPIIPPYAE
+252 MDKNKRRPIITPYID
-267 AFNQRQEIEKVAID
+267 AFKQRQEIEEVAIE
-281 AYIKLL
+281 AYKNLL
-287 CIHVTDPKAV
+287 RIHVTDPKAV

-305 EREPDFNHYVEL
+305 EKEPDFNHYVEL
-317 LGSENAKK
+317 LGTENAKK
-325 LFRQHARKLRDDQI
+325 LFRQHARQLREDQI

-354 QKFLPDLETIG
+354 QRFLPDLETIG

-378 HPEFSHYFVEVC
+378 HKDFNHYFVEVC
-390 NPAQGE
+390 KPGEGE
-396 TWKLKPAFIDNYNET
+396 TWKMVPKFIDNYNET
-411 RMPFDIL
+411 RTPFDIL
-418 SSQEGEEAYQRHLKT
+418 SSPEGEAVYQKHLKQ

-439 KIQLLQQFKKLL
+439 KIQLMQQFKKLL
-451 SETPQVTPGATLEE
+451 SETPQVTPGATLED
-465 TYLSFVG
+465 TYLLFVG

-481 SERDDVFE
+481 AERDDVFDDFQE
-489 DYQDELR
+489 DLKYQV
-496 SQAKHEFHELLWER
+496 KHELHELLWER
-510 TDTFLQQRMQP
+510 TATFIQQRMQP
-521 NSSQRLTTDDLNSI
+521 NSSHKLTQDDLNSI
-535 KAEID
+535 KAEIEKD
-540 QDRRYRQLE
+540 PRYRRLD

-570 SARCYYKDLCAETQV
+570 SEQCYYKELCAETQV
-585 QSVLEVAAKTVNRS
+585 QSVLETAAKTVNRS
-599 SNRISTV
+599 SNRISAV

-614 LVLLGCEDLA
+614 LVLLGNEDLA
-624 EKLLKQIREMFE
+624 NKLLKQIREMFE
-636 FDLFQYNDTIYHVD
+636 HDLFQYNDTIYQVD

-707 NLPIVIIQEFDTQL
+707 NLPIVIIHEYDPQL
-721 SEKESIKLSQKGQ
+721 SEKDSMKLSQKGQ

-746 IPEDTNPE
+746 IPEENNPE

-762 DALLALVRTSGDNL
+762 DALLALVRTSNGFNL

-794 NVEVPIGP
+794 SVDIPMGPI
-802 VLNSSATYVDVET
+802 LNSNATYVDVET

-824 LEPAPDG
+824 LESTSDG
-831 GKQKV
+831 SKQKV

-851 REEEEFQGFILVYSP
+851 RDEEEFQGFILVYSP
-866 TRQASFAAMKA
+866 VRQASFAAMKA
-877 YAENLRNIFS
+877 YADNLRNLFS
-887 IMPLMIIAVQDL
+887 IMPLMIIAVKDPL
-899 TQKNSYTKELIQAG
+899 TRTSYQKELITAG
-913 RRMANDLG
+913 EITAEDLV
-921 ADFKVANADFKQQAN
+921 AEFRLTTQDFKKQAN
-936 VFLPFMKEAWT
+936 VYLPFMKEAWN
-947 KRDELESIYCDPNSP
+947 KRDQHESIYSDPNSP

-974 PLPDSFQATNSS
+974 PLPDSFPTTNSS

-994 SLDVKESHEPIY
+994 SLDVKETQYSHEPIY

-1014 HPSDSEQERPSS
+1014 PSDGEHERPYS
-1026 TTPPPYP
+1026 TTPPPRP
-1033 TTSPPNGELPSR
+1033 TSPPNGELPSR

-1059 SNAAGYHREVFRRSF
+1059 SNAD
-1074 PVIETDSLRLISYK
+1074 T
-1088 SLEHTDSES
+1088 
-1097 ASSPPFQFRKSCS
+1097 
-1110 MKLAVKDK
+1110 
-1118 DAAWALNEPQ
+1118 
-1128 RQKKASTFPTD
+1128 
-1139 VRQSSRDND
+1139 
-1148 SWTDPSTREST
+1148 WTDPSAREST
-1159 ESQNSDDTTW
+1159 GSQNSAEDTTW
-1169 VENDLYSRTS
+1169 VENDLYARTS
-1179 TLFNDSAFKGS
+1179 TILNESALKDS
-1190 PKKTFKGDA
+1190 PKKPFKGDA

-1214 VPKDHCFIPSED
+1214 VPKDHCFVGAGESDYD
-1226 TDYASVY
+1226 TVY
-1233 GALGPGRRQRIMSQ
+1233 GALEPGRRQRIMSQ
-1247 ERKSKKKTNE
+1247 ERKSKKKAQE

-1289 KKTKQKQQDGQVFTI
+1289 KKTKQKQQDGRVYTI

-1309 ERPQGSRRR
+1309 ERPQGNRRR

-1325 DNELSKEYASTMPR
+1325 DFEMTKEYSSTMPR
-1339 GGFTGVEDYDLN
+1339 GGFSSADGDYDLN
-1351 ASGSWKSK
+1351 DSGSWMTK
-1359 FLTMRPDKN
+1359 FRTLKPEKN
-1368 RRKEEKRIKDGE
+1368 RRKEEKKFKDGE

-1387 ERKQKEQQKVQKK
+1387 ERKQKEQQKAQKK

-1405 RPGNSES
+1405 RPGTSES

-1436 EFIDKEGMSTE
+1436 EFIDNEGMNTE

-1460 LLQSKLQDDPSVD
+1460 LLQGKLQEDPSLD
-1473 IRTLDIQVNAV
+1473 IHTLDIQVNAV

-1495 EPLITPSLHDEL
+1495 EPLIPPSLHDEL
-1507 LEAAE
+1507 LEAAAN
-1512 KITEQDDESEG
+1512 ITEPDDESEG

-1580 LLRIDFTGKTYMD
+1580 LLRIDFTGKTYTD
-1593 MTQMTK
+1593 MTQMTR
-1599 LPSLIVQTLIEQCG
+1599 LPAIIVQTLIEQCG

>member
-1 MAKKLEDRIYN
+1 MRYLGMAKKAEDRTYN
-12 VSVVGLSGPEN
+12 VSVIGFSGSEN
-23 VKGAV
+23 VKGPV
-28 GVGKSCLCNRFINAV
+28 GVGKSCLCNRFINDV
-43 ADHYHQEHIS
+43 ADKYHMEHIS

-84 FTFQVIE
+84 FTFHVIE

-97 DVSFQSFKWGRTD
+97 DVSFQSFKTGRTD

-131 KDQLAETYGGMET
+131 KDQLGMET

-154 DGKLNIDGFICCFDV
+154 EGKLNIDGFICCFDV
-169 SRVAQRS
+169 SKVSQTTMV
-176 LEHQVDFVT
+176 HQVDFVIA
-185 HLLTA
+185 LLNA

-205 DDADKRYVQEVQK
+205 DDADKRYLQEVAK

-231 VETCAHRNV
+231 VETSAHKNV
-240 NVDQAF
+240 NVEQAF

-252 MDKNKRRPIIPPYAE
+252 MDKNKRRPIITPYID
-267 AFNQRQEIEKVAID
+267 AFKQRQEIEEVAIE
-281 AYIKLL
+281 AYKNLL
-287 CIHVTDPKAV
+287 RIHVTDPKAV

-305 EREPDFNHYVEL
+305 EKEPDFNHYVEL
-317 LGSENAKK
+317 LGTENAKK
-325 LFRQHARKLRDDQI
+325 LFRQHARQLREDQI

-354 QKFLPDLETIG
+354 QRFLPDLETIG

-378 HPEFSHYFVEVC
+378 HKDFNHYFVEVC
-390 NPAQGE
+390 KPGEGE
-396 TWKLKPAFIDNYNET
+396 TWKMVPKFIDNYNET
-411 RMPFDIL
+411 RTPFDIL
-418 SSQEGEEAYQRHLKT
+418 SSPEGEAVYQKHLKQ

-439 KIQLLQQFKKLL
+439 KIQLMQQFKKLL
-451 SETPQVTPGATLEE
+451 SETPQVTPGATLED
-465 TYLSFVG
+465 TYLLFVG

-481 SERDDVFE
+481 AERDDVFDDFQE
-489 DYQDELR
+489 DLKYQV
-496 SQAKHEFHELLWER
+496 KHELHELLWER
-510 TDTFLQQRMQP
+510 TATFIQQRMQP
-521 NSSQRLTTDDLNSI
+521 NSSHKLTQDDLNSI
-535 KAEID
+535 KAEIEKD
-540 QDRRYRQLE
+540 PRYRRLD

-570 SARCYYKDLCAETQV
+570 SEQCYYKELCAETQV
-585 QSVLEVAAKTVNRS
+585 QSVLETAAKTVNRS
-599 SNRISTV
+599 SNRISAV

-614 LVLLGCEDLA
+614 LVLLGNEDLA
-624 EKLLKQIREMFE
+624 NKLLKQIREMFE
-636 FDLFQYNDTIYHVD
+636 HDLFQYNDTIYQVD

-707 NLPIVIIQEFDTQL
+707 NLPIVIIHEYDPQL
-721 SEKESIKLSQKGQ
+721 SEKDSMKLSQKGQ

-746 IPEDTNPE
+746 IPEENNPE

-762 DALLALVRTSGDNL
+762 DALLALVRTSNGFNL

-794 NVEVPIGP
+794 SVDIPMGPI
-802 VLNSSATYVDVET
+802 LNSNATYVDVET

-824 LEPAPDG
+824 LESTSDG
-831 GKQKV
+831 SKQKV

-851 REEEEFQGFILVYSP
+851 RDEEEFQGFILVYSP
-866 TRQASFAAMKA
+866 VRQASFAAMKA
-877 YAENLRNIFS
+877 YADNLRNLFS
-887 IMPLMIIAVQDL
+887 IMPLMIIAVKDPL
-899 TQKNSYTKELIQAG
+899 TRTSYQKELITAG
-913 RRMANDLG
+913 EITAEDLV
-921 ADFKVANADFKQQAN
+921 AEFRLTTQDFKKQAN
-936 VFLPFMKEAWT
+936 VYLPFMKEAWN
-947 KRDELESIYCDPNSP
+947 KRDQHESIYSDPNSP

-974 PLPDSFQATNSS
+974 PLPDSFPTTNSS

-994 SLDVKESHEPIY
+994 SLDVKETQYSHEPIY

-1014 HPSDSEQERPSS
+1014 PSDGEHERPYS
-1026 TTPPPYP
+1026 TTPPPRP
-1033 TTSPPNGELPSR
+1033 TSPPNGELPSR

-1059 SNAAGYHREVFRRSF
+1059 SNAD
-1074 PVIETDSLRLISYK
+1074 T
-1088 SLEHTDSES
+1088 
-1097 ASSPPFQFRKSCS
+1097 
-1110 MKLAVKDK
+1110 
-1118 DAAWALNEPQ
+1118 
-1128 RQKKASTFPTD
+1128 
-1139 VRQSSRDND
+1139 
-1148 SWTDPSTREST
+1148 WTDPSAREST
-1159 ESQNSDDTTW
+1159 GSQNSAEDTTW
-1169 VENDLYSRTS
+1169 VENDLYARTS
-1179 TLFNDSAFKGS
+1179 TILNESALKDS
-1190 PKKTFKGDA
+1190 PKKPFKGDA

-1214 VPKDHCFIPSED
+1214 VPKDHCFVGAGESDYD
-1226 TDYASVY
+1226 TVY
-1233 GALGPGRRQRIMSQ
+1233 GALEPGRRQRIMSQ
-1247 ERKSKKKTNE
+1247 ERKSKKKAQE

-1289 KKTKQKQQDGQVFTI
+1289 KKTKQKQQDGRVYTI

-1309 ERPQGSRRR
+1309 ERPQGNRRR

-1325 DNELSKEYASTMPR
+1325 DFEMTKEYSSTMPR
-1339 GGFTGVEDYDLN
+1339 GGFSSADGDYDLN
-1351 ASGSWKSK
+1351 DSGSWMTK
-1359 FLTMRPDKN
+1359 FRTLKPEKN
-1368 RRKEEKRIKDGE
+1368 RRKEEKKFKDGE

-1387 ERKQKEQQKVQKK
+1387 ERKQKEQQKAQKK

-1405 RPGNSES
+1405 RPGTSES

-1436 EFIDKEGMSTE
+1436 EFIDNEGMNTE

-1460 LLQSKLQDDPSVD
+1460 LLQGKLQEDPSLD
-1473 IRTLDIQVNAV
+1473 IHTLDIQVNAV

-1495 EPLITPSLHDEL
+1495 EPLIPPSLHDEL
-1507 LEAAE
+1507 LEAAAN
-1512 KITEQDDESEG
+1512 ITEPDDESEG

-1580 LLRIDFTGKTYMD
+1580 LLRIDFTGKTYTD
-1593 MTQMTK
+1593 MTQMTR
-1599 LPSLIVQTLIEQCG
+1599 LPAIIVQTLIEQCG